1 MIDDHTLL
9 WLLNQMRVGIP
20 QVSIQVRQH
29 KHTHTHAFFITTTF
43 EK

>member
-29 KHTHTHAFFITTTF
+29 KHTQTHAFFITTAF

>member
-9 WLLNQMRVGIP
+9 WLLNQIRVGIP

-29 KHTHTHAFFITTTF
+29 KHTQTHAFFITTTF